1 MAKIKKK
8 TKLTTDIPNASMS
21 DIAFLLLIFFMVST
35 VFVKEQIPKNLVMPK
50 VGRDILERGKIPRK
64 HAATIYLDDHGVI
77 RIDDYPIEYTP
88 LGFELIRDMIG
99 KKRRMDANLII
110 SFRADEA
117 TPYSMVDDIMLQL
130 RKVEALRIF
139 FEARLNQID

>member
-1 MAKIKKK
+1 MAKIQKK
-8 TKLTTDIPNASMS
+8 TKLETEIPNSSMS

-35 VFVKEQIPKNLVMPK
+35 VFVKEQIPKNLTMPK
-50 VGRDILERGKIPRK
+50 VGREILDKGKIPRK
-64 HAATIYLDDHGVI
+64 HAATVYVDDRGVI
-77 RIDDYPIEYTP
+77 RIDDYPIAYDP

-99 KKRRMDANLII
+99 KKRRMDANIII
-110 SFRADEA
+110 SFRADQD

-139 FEARLNQID
+139 FEARLKQD

>member
-8 TKLTTDIPNASMS
+8 TRLSTEIPNSSMS

-35 VFVKEQIPKNLVMPK
+35 VFVKEQIPKNLIMPK
-50 VGRDILERGKIPRK
+50 VGREVLEKGKIPRK
-64 HAATIYLDDHGVI
+64 HAATIYVDDRRVI
-77 RIDDYPIEYTP
+77 RIDDYPIEYDP
-88 LGFELIRDMIG
+88 LGFGLIRDMIG

-110 SFRADEA
+110 SFRADQK

-139 FEARLNQID
+139 FEAKLKQGA

>member
-8 TKLTTDIPNASMS
+8 TRLSTEIPNSSMS

-35 VFVKEQIPKNLVMPK
+35 VFVKEQIPKNLIMPK
-50 VGRDILERGKIPRK
+50 VGREVLEKGKIPRK
-64 HAATIYLDDHGVI
+64 HAATIYVDDRRVI
-77 RIDDYPIEYTP
+77 RIDDYPIEYDP

-110 SFRADEA
+110 SFRADQK

-139 FEARLNQID
+139 FEAKLKQGA